1 MTRLKKIFLYL
12 IFLILLLITFIVG
25 SYSFLVYKPL
35 HALQF
40 MDKTLLYS
48 YSLSVKSIQ
57 SNKNFLDP
65 QFTSSEVRVI
75 NKKLEEIVS
84 IPNIVIGINLLES
97 LFKGHLSLSILK
109 IDSAVL
115 KGNSDSNSSST
126 PLKIKGGNLEI
137 NNNLLSISASTYEVE
152 IDGKDV
158 SLILRNGM
166 INSLPYN
173 SIDALYKPSSNKIFY
188 SSEHFLETADVDNL
202 KLFDLSSFND
212 YRFNIKLTS
221 KGIFATNSNKRTSF
235 NKMHFADSKLETRSG
250 YKIEYIDSI
259 IYSDIN
265 QSLHGIFSAEI
276 PDQAIKGS
284 ISYDQDKVLSARSD
298 ISIRMNSLISS
309 NQYFDING
317 DELFSALLKVG
328 NGKTSIQ
335 LKSNLKRTYIASPI
349 KEIQKTLGSSL
360 MTSIYIDDLSKPSY
374 LIGNKDYDIFI
385 DSNKSG
391 YFILGKYFKNIQVAN
406 KKKKGFYIYLDLDEI
421 KMEDYSFSNSTENTN
436 STIKAVKIKAQVFN
450 IFSNNYKDQL
460 LNIYFDKKESRIDLS
475 GKDLNGKINFDKT
488 GFIKINL
495 ENAKFKFNNIGY
507 ARDDIDELANLNIRF
522 ISKNL
527 ETDKGFFKTVDFYL
541 LKNSKILTI
550 DNINI
555 SSEGL
560 KVGPYSDEQK
570 AYISIDRV
578 NDLYKIKGIYEI
590 YNSSNPVKDILN
602 YDFNFLKSSL
612 NIQWN
617 SLSSLKNLEGDI
629 DFLVKDFSLDANI
642 PNSAFLRAI
651 KVLNLNAMIEGI
663 NNQNTSSS
671 NSALEIQRASGKI
684 YFSESRGLITSPI
697 ILETDEA
704 SLKWMGE
711 VLKSQNGE
719 MDELNLDLS
728 MRLKISENI
737 PWYAAIFGGIPA
749 LAGGYVLEN
758 IFEDVLDNVSTLK
771 FNVDGTIN
779 SPKLERLN

>member
-126 PLKIKGGNLEI
+126 PLKIKGSNLEI

-309 NQYFDING
+309 NQYFNING

-374 LIGNKDYDIFI
+374 LIGNKEYDIFI

-391 YFILGKYFKNIQVAN
+391 YFILGNYFGDMQVSN
-406 KKKKGFYIYLDLDEI
+406 KKKDGFYTVSYTHLTLP
-421 KMEDYSFSNSTENTN
+421 
-436 STIKAVKIKAQVFN
+436 TICSV
-450 IFSNNYKDQL
+450 
-460 LNIYFDKKESRIDLS
+460 
-475 GKDLNGKINFDKT
+475 
-488 GFIKINL
+488 
-495 ENAKFKFNNIGY
+495 
-507 ARDDIDELANLNIRF
+507 
-522 ISKNL
+522 
-527 ETDKGFFKTVDFYL
+527 
-541 LKNSKILTI
+541 
-550 DNINI
+550 
-555 SSEGL
+555 
-560 KVGPYSDEQK
+560 
-570 AYISIDRV
+570 
-578 NDLYKIKGIYEI
+578 
-590 YNSSNPVKDILN
+590 
-602 YDFNFLKSSL
+602 
-612 NIQWN
+612 
-617 SLSSLKNLEGDI
+617 
-629 DFLVKDFSLDANI
+629 
-642 PNSAFLRAI
+642 
-651 KVLNLNAMIEGI
+651 
-663 NNQNTSSS
+663 
-671 NSALEIQRASGKI
+671 
-684 YFSESRGLITSPI
+684 
-697 ILETDEA
+697 
-704 SLKWMGE
+704 
-711 VLKSQNGE
+711 
-719 MDELNLDLS
+719 
-728 MRLKISENI
+728 
-737 PWYAAIFGGIPA
+737 
-749 LAGGYVLEN
+749 
-758 IFEDVLDNVSTLK
+758 
-771 FNVDGTIN
+771 
-779 SPKLERLN
+779 

>member
-126 PLKIKGGNLEI
+126 PLKIKGSNLEI

-374 LIGNKDYDIFI
+374 LIGNKEYDIFI

-391 YFILGKYFKNIQVAN
+391 YFILGNYFGDMQVSN
-406 KKKKGFYIYLDLDEI
+406 KKKDGFYVYLDLDEI
-421 KMEDYSFSNSTENTN
+421 KMEDYSFSNSTENTI
-436 STIKAVKIKAQVFN
+436 STIKAVKIKTQIFN

-460 LNIYFDKKESRIDLS
+460 LRYLHLI
-475 GKDLNGKINFDKT
+475 GK
-488 GFIKINL
+488 
-495 ENAKFKFNNIGY
+495 
-507 ARDDIDELANLNIRF
+507 
-522 ISKNL
+522 
-527 ETDKGFFKTVDFYL
+527 
-541 LKNSKILTI
+541 
-550 DNINI
+550 
-555 SSEGL
+555 
-560 KVGPYSDEQK
+560 
-570 AYISIDRV
+570 
-578 NDLYKIKGIYEI
+578 
-590 YNSSNPVKDILN
+590 
-602 YDFNFLKSSL
+602 
-612 NIQWN
+612 
-617 SLSSLKNLEGDI
+617 
-629 DFLVKDFSLDANI
+629 
-642 PNSAFLRAI
+642 
-651 KVLNLNAMIEGI
+651 
-663 NNQNTSSS
+663 
-671 NSALEIQRASGKI
+671 KI
-684 YFSESRGLITSPI
+684 YVKFS
-697 ILETDEA
+697 DA
-704 SLKWMGE
+704 HKA
-711 VLKSQNGE
+711 
-719 MDELNLDLS
+719 LNCQQ
-728 MRLKISENI
+728 
-737 PWYAAIFGGIPA
+737 
-749 LAGGYVLEN
+749 
-758 IFEDVLDNVSTLK
+758 
-771 FNVDGTIN
+771 
-779 SPKLERLN
+779 